1 MLGLCWKFQSLS
13 SPSPCAEKPRDVNLI
28 LHFINI
34 KSEIVNKANSAT
46 KSYQNKNIFTPIAL
60 MHNNLHLWIYNENI
74 YIFRICTAK
83 RWLWVDEGSLTLRST
98 FADYSDLQFVNSSLT
113 KLELFANDCETE
125 QFKSILLLDISIW
138 YYTENMKLDR
148 IMIMF
153 SAAHPRLMR
162 SPIYVIFLTR
172 EYSEP
177 LMLTLQ
183 EQG

>member
-1 MLGLCWKFQSLS
+1 M
-13 SPSPCAEKPRDVNLI
+13 
-28 LHFINI
+28 
-34 KSEIVNKANSAT
+34 
-46 KSYQNKNIFTPIAL
+46 
-60 MHNNLHLWIYNENI
+60 
-74 YIFRICTAK
+74 
-83 RWLWVDEGSLTLRST
+83 WVDEGSLTLRKT

-113 KLELFANDCETE
+113 KLELFTNDCETE
-125 QFKSILLLDISIW
+125 QFKSMLLDISIW
-138 YYTENMKLDR
+138 YYTENMKLDK

-153 SAAHPRLMR
+153 SAVHPRLMR